1 MESDYDLASVIEL
14 FRSLTE
20 QDQQDMLTYSGRTMS
35 VSRWAVEIGISRG
48 TLVSRL
54 SAGWSVQQAIE
65 TPVEHKYASK
75 IKKSD

>member
-20 QDQQDMLTYSGRTMS
+20 QDQQD
-35 VSRWAVEIGISRG
+35 
-48 TLVSRL
+48 
-54 SAGWSVQQAIE
+54 
-65 TPVEHKYASK
+65 K